1 MRIFGLRMG
10 TLKLKIGLPGQEG
23 VGMTS
28 ASAQDREE

>member
-1 MRIFGLRMG
+1 MGIFGLKIG

-28 ASAQDREE
+28 FWAQDREE